1 MRDKLKISNNM
12 KARFKWE
19 YLYVFLFLIKYAFYN
34 TRINFWDS
42 IQTLLT
48 VALIVIY
55 LIDLGKKKELLR
67 TLIVHLIA
75 LFIGLI
81 SYYITGMS
89 LFLLIILLYLL
100 IEKKDIFNLIRLFLV
115 IRTVSLIIVV
125 LCSITGIVSN
135 VVYHV
140 YKSGTIITLR
150 AYGFNHP
157 NQLAQAIASVC
168 MATIC
173 LNYKRKRHLFLLV
186 LILMV
191 MNYYIT
197 KSRSALICTGILL
210 LLSVLL
216 NKKKINDKGK
226 QRLVVIFSC
235 FYILFFVAGIVFP
248 ILMNICTGRVR
259 EIIYYINGLIGSRF
273 SFANAVL
280 SNYHITLF
288 GNTFD
293 FTFLEHLYGN
303 YAVDNSYIN
312 VLFNFGILAIVFYA
326 LTTYFSMKSLIKN
339 NYYILASYILVV
351 LLWGN
356 FENILFNISI
366 NMSLLF
372 IGTDSNFRFRHL
384 KIKI

>member
-1 MRDKLKISNNM
+1 MRDKLTISNNI

-19 YLYVFLFLIKYAFYN
+19 YLYVFLFLIEYAFYY
-34 TRINFWDS
+34 TRINFGDS
-42 IQTLLT
+42 LQTLLT
-48 VALIVIY
+48 AALIVIY
-55 LIDLGKKKELLR
+55 LIDLGEKKELLE
-67 TLIVHLIA
+67 TLIVHLIT

-89 LFLLIILLYLL
+89 LFLLIILLYLI
-100 IEKKDIFNLIRLFLV
+100 IENKDIFNLIRLFLA
-115 IRTVSLIIVV
+115 IRTASLIIVV

-135 VVYHV
+135 DVYHV

-168 MATIC
+168 MAIIC
-173 LNYKRKRHLFLLV
+173 LNHKRKRYLLLV

-210 LLSVLL
+210 LLSILL
-216 NKKKINDKGK
+216 NKKKINNKGK
-226 QRLVVIFSC
+226 QRLSVIFSC
-235 FYILFFVAGIVFP
+235 LYILFFAAGIVFP
-248 ILMNICTGRVR
+248 ILMNICTGRAR

-326 LTTYFSMKSLIKN
+326 LTTYFSMKYLIKN

-372 IGTDSNFRFRHL
+372 IGTDSEFRFRHL